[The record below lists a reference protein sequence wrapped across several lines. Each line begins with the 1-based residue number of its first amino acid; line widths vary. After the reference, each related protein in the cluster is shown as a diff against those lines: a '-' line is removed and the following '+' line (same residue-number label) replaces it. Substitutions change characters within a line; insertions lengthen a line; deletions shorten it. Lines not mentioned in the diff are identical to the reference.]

1 MDAEEF
7 AAHVKM
13 VLDQVQEKLKH
24 SSQVYKSNADVRRR
38 SLEFK
43 EGDLVMVYLRKERF
57 PTGTYNKL
65 KQREFGPCRVL
76 KRFGQNAYRIKL
88 PKGLLIS
95 PTFNVSDLYPY
106 GNEEEVVLKEDVLID
121 HSRSPREAIDV
132 LDVRSIT
139 TRRGTYT
146 EYLVHWQGKP
156 SSEDALIS
164 NEELKKLDQLLWE
177 DLISNSVM
185 SSFEERENDAG
196 A

>member
-1 MDAEEF
+1 M
-7 AAHVKM
+7 
-13 VLDQVQEKLKH
+13 
-24 SSQVYKSNADVRRR
+24 
-38 SLEFK
+38 
-43 EGDLVMVYLRKERF
+43 
-57 PTGTYNKL
+57 
-65 KQREFGPCRVL
+65 
-76 KRFGQNAYRIKL
+76 

-106 GNEEEVVLKEDVLID
+106 HGNEEEVVLKEEDVLID

-177 DLISNSVM
+177 DLISNSVL